1 MKKVILSLVLGLGVL
16 SATSS
21 IAATP
26 AFSASNMAQFTVK
39 DLSFKEVM
47 RQLYNGRMR
56 AAYFNDEELGSMP
69 YVGLDS
75 ADSEGFEAV
84 AVMHPVIPYVNS
96 VGEPRYL
103 VIIEKVEVIGD
114 ALMSCHACGA
124 TADLYSFKP
133 LNSGLYQLVSRTP
146 DNVEFSSSWGRVGL
160 NGEDI
165 LNGLQA
171 LGQNLVGSIFENGY
185 GNRGTYDSWL
195 EVLHLPEDGYIN
207 LYSLG
212 DAGSDNSGNHEES
225 SPLHYSYEV
234 KATVL
239 PDGSRYYPIALNT
252 VGDKPSE
259 DYDRIDSVNYTN
271 VVKFN
276 PAKKEYQ

>member
-1 MKKVILSLVLGLGVL
+1 MKKVILSLVLGLGVV
-16 SATSS
+16 SVTSS

-47 RQLYNGRMR
+47 RKFYNGRMGSVYLEDDR
-56 AAYFNDEELGSMP
+56 IESMP
-69 YVGLDS
+69 YIGLDS
-75 ADSEGFEAV
+75 ADSEGAEGV

-96 VGEPRYL
+96 VGDARYL
-103 VIIEKVEVIGD
+103 VIIEKVEVNDGS
-114 ALMSCHACGA
+114 LVSCHACGA
-124 TADLYSFKP
+124 TADLYSFKQ

-160 NGEDI
+160 YGEDI
-165 LNGLQA
+165 LDGLQP

-185 GNRGTYDSWL
+185 GSGGTFDSWL

-234 KATVL
+234 KARVL
-239 PDGSRYYPIALNT
+239 PDDSRYYPIALNT